1 MHLESQRSRSFNLKG
16 ILCTT
21 THGFFGVRRRPVLF
35 NFIELL
41 LGKGKTLK
49 GSFSCR
55 YSERHYKYPHSQQGP
70 NSCKSVEDVL
80 IKQQLKLGFE

>member
-1 MHLESQRSRSFNLKG
+1 MHLESKRGRSFNLKG

-21 THGFFGVRRRPVLF
+21 APGFFGVTRRAVLF

-55 YSERHYKYPHSQQGP
+55 YSERHYK
-70 NSCKSVEDVL
+70 
-80 IKQQLKLGFE
+80 